1 MEEFAADRGGRFPQ
15 PQHCRSAHHFEA
27 PQVARAEGT
36 AVALAGDALH
46 SFPPDLG
53 LGVNAALQDVDAL
66 VSSLERNKGDFKGAV
81 EEYSKERLP

>member
-1 MEEFAADRGGRFPQ
+1 M
-15 PQHCRSAHHFEA
+15 
-27 PQVARAEGT
+27 
-36 AVALAGDALH
+36 ALAGDALH

-66 VSSLERNKGDFKGAV
+66 VSSVERNKGDFKGAV